1 MPARR
6 TARMAVFLLSGRAL
20 SFEKLRW
27 NPETGR
33 VLDDDKANA
42 MITRESRKP
51 WVNLKR

>member
-1 MPARR
+1 
-6 TARMAVFLLSGRAL
+6 MAVFLLFGRAL

-27 NPETGR
+27 NPETDH